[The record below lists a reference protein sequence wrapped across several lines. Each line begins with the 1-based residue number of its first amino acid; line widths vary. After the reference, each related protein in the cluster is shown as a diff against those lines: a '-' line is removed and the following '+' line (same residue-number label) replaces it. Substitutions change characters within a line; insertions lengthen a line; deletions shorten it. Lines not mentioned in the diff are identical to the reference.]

1 MSTLAERLVEYQ
13 TKLGFR
19 SVAAFAKAV
28 NIPATTLHEVLK
40 GRTKSLSAENTKKL
54 ADFMG
59 ITVDEV
65 LGREKEKTPDA
76 VAPREEKHNE
86 IFNLFYNL
94 SEENMKLAIK
104 GLDYLIK
111 IPDEKLPEA
120 VRYLQFLAEN
130 GENR

>member
-40 GRTKSLSAENTKKL
+40 GRTKSLSAENAKKL

-76 VAPREEKHNE
+76 VAPREEKYNE
-86 IFNLFYNL
+86 IFNLL
-94 SEENMKLAIK
+94 SALPEE
-104 GLDYLIK
+104 K
-111 IPDEKLPEA
+111 IAEA
-120 VRYLQFLAEN
+120 VRYLKYLAEN
-130 GENR
+130 

>member
-1 MSTLAERLVEYQ
+1 MTLYERIESLAKEKGFSVCGLCKTAGVPHSTIYELKSGKKVDLNR
-13 TKLGFR
+13 K
-19 SVAAFAKAV
+19 
-28 NIPATTLHEVLK
+28 TTE
-40 GRTKSLSAENTKKL
+40 KL
-54 ADFMG
+54 ATALE
-59 ITVDEV
+59 ITVDE
-65 LGREKEKTPDA
+65 LYGKEKSPDA
-76 VAPREEKHNE
+76 VAPREEKYNE

-130 GENR
+130 GEN

>member
-1 MSTLAERLVEYQ
+1 M
-13 TKLGFR
+13 
-19 SVAAFAKAV
+19 
-28 NIPATTLHEVLK
+28 
-40 GRTKSLSAENTKKL
+40 SAENTKKL

-65 LGREKEKTPDA
+65 LGREKEKSPDA
-76 VAPREEKHNE
+76 VAPREEKYNE

-130 GENR
+130 GEN